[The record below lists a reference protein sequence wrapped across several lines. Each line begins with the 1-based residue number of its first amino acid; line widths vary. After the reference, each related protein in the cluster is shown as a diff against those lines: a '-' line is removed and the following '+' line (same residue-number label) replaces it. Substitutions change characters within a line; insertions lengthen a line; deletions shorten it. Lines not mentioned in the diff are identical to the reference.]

1 MSCSPLFTEE
11 IIMHIAFSSLLL
23 SMLLSATTMSQA
35 ARSAVDTNRLAQSTY
50 AKLSALV
57 GDWQGQY
64 ADGRKLSVTYRL
76 TANNTALVET
86 WTMSPTRESMTIYT
100 LDGDRLLATHYCPQ
114 GNQPRLQLSRLDA
127 QGKYQFEFVDG
138 GNLQKPDASHQ
149 HQMWLKLESADRF
162 SRSEI
167 YVQNG
172 SQFDPTKAKDEVVT
186 FTRVALEKSRRASG
200 TTDKSRRIGDTTDK
214 SRRTG
219 DTTDK

>member
-1 MSCSPLFTEE
+1 MRGV
-11 IIMHIAFSSLLL
+11 FSALMLGVL
-23 SMLLSATTMSQA
+23 SSTASSAGK
-35 ARSAVDTNRLAQSTY
+35 LAQSTY

-64 ADGRKLSVTYRL
+64 DDGRKLSVTYRL

-86 WTMSPTRESMTIYT
+86 WTMSPTRESMTIYA

-127 QGKYQFEFVDG
+127 QGRYQFEFVDG
-138 GNLQKPDASHQ
+138 GNLQKPESSHQ

-167 YVQNG
+167 YIRNG
-172 SQFDPTKAKDEVVT
+172 SQFDPAKAEDEVVT
-186 FTRVALEKSRRASG
+186 FTRMPLTSTSLSLK
-200 TTDKSRRIGDTTDK
+200 
-214 SRRTG
+214 
-219 DTTDK
+219 